1 LTNIGNAE
9 HTDDGV
15 LRPGAA
21 KDDIDYMPP
30 EAAAKVILR
39 GARKEQEFIPVGR
52 VALLASLLMR
62 VSPKLY
68 RRSMWRNLKTEKL
81 DNQLRASR
89 QFDGRMQ
96 RRAFDG

>member
-1 LTNIGNAE
+1 
-9 HTDDGV
+9 

-39 GARKEQEFIPVGR
+39 GARKGQEFIPVGR
-52 VALLASLLMR
+52 VTLLASLLMR

-68 RRSMWRNLKTEKL
+68 QRSM
-81 DNQLRASR
+81 
-89 QFDGRMQ
+89 
-96 RRAFDG
+96 